1 MRLEILEKMA
11 HREQRPAQENDLEFR
26 YTFMIDNAGK
36 RGGFHTVTGNLFAET
51 LDDALRLLKS
61 RVLRSGGSGREVSRT
76 YADDRTRVD
85 VVFNDGTEL
94 TLEIRGTQKKAYL
107 ERLVGRGGPTDAR

>member
-1 MRLEILEKMA
+1 MA
-11 HREQRPAQENDLEFR
+11 HREPRPAKENDLEFR

-36 RGGFHTVTGNLFAET
+36 RGGFHTVTGRLFAET

-61 RVLRSGGSGREVSRT
+61 RVLRSGGSGREVSRA
-76 YADDRTRVD
+76 YSDDRTRVD
-85 VVFNDGTEL
+85 VVFNDGAEV
-94 TLEIRGTQKKAYL
+94 TLEIKGSQKKAYL